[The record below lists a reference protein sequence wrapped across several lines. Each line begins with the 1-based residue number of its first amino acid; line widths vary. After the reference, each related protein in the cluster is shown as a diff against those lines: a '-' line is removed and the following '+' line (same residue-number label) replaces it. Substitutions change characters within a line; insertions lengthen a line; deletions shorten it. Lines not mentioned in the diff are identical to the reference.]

1 MVDFFFFQS
10 AVRPVLLDK
19 IVALRNVLA
28 WISQVLIIGLTFTP
42 TFWRFKKPIC
52 PKIPVYLIIRTFS
65 EALPLKNHLQL
76 NFQSFNFESS
86 LQEGLDAMG
95 FDNPTPIQEKAI
107 PVILDG
113 KDLIACAQTG
123 TGKTAAFVLPI
134 LNKISKSGS
143 STLNTLIL
151 APTRELAI
159 QIDQQIQGF
168 SYFLGV
174 SSVPI
179 YGGGDGIVW
188 EQQKK
193 ALETGAEIVVATPG
207 RLIALLA
214 GGKIDLSTLEHLV
227 LDEADRMMDM
237 GFSDDI
243 LKIVNFLPQKRQ
255 TILFSA
261 TMPPKI
267 RQFSMKILN
276 KPEEISIAIGK
287 TASGVTQSM
296 YSVYDTQKEELVRHI
311 LSQKNYEAVIV
322 FCSTKDK
329 VKALHKALRKS
340 FDIEAFHSDLEQV
353 EREKIMSAF
362 KNRKV
367 KILVGT
373 DIISRGIDVVGI
385 ELVINYDTPGDPED
399 YVHRVGRTA
408 RADAKG
414 EAITF
419 VNPKDQPKFVRIE
432 QLIGMSVTQN
442 PLPAQME
449 KGPSFVG
456 EKVKETAPTSGSS
469 TSPLKKKKKKKKSPS
484 SSSSLPP
491 RPYAERTAEPL
502 PTVAV
507 SEQEVSVNKYGQRK
521 NVIEP

>member
-1 MVDFFFFQS
+1 M
-10 AVRPVLLDK
+10 
-19 IVALRNVLA
+19 
-28 WISQVLIIGLTFTP
+28 
-42 TFWRFKKPIC
+42 
-52 PKIPVYLIIRTFS
+52 
-65 EALPLKNHLQL
+65 

-95 FDNPTPIQEKAI
+95 FDQPTPIQQMAI
-107 PVILDG
+107 PVILEG

-179 YGGGDGIVW
+179 YGGGDGVIW

-214 GGKIDLSTLEHLV
+214 GGKMDLSTLEHLV

-243 LKIVNFLPQKRQ
+243 LKIVNYLPQKRQ

-287 TASGVTQSM
+287 TAEGVTQSM

-311 LSQKNYEAVIV
+311 LSQKAYEAVII

-329 VKALHKALRKS
+329 VKALYKVLKKG
-340 FDIEAFHSDLEQV
+340 FDVEAFHSDLEQM

-362 KNRKV
+362 KNKAV
-367 KILVGT
+367 KILIGT

-385 ELVINYDTPGDPED
+385 ELVINYDTPSDPED

-408 RADAKG
+408 RADKEG

-419 VNPKDQPKFVRIE
+419 VNPKDQHKFVRIE
-432 QLIGMSVTQN
+432 KLIGMSVTQN
-442 PLPAQME
+442 PLPESMD
-449 KGPSFVG
+449 KGPDYAG
-456 EKVKETAPTSGSS
+456 DKPKKEFSS
-469 TSPLKKKKKKKKSPS
+469 LIPDRSKKKKKKKKPIGQ
-484 SSSSLPP
+484 
-491 RPYAERTAEPL
+491 
-502 PTVAV
+502 V
-507 SEQEVSVNKYGQRK
+507 SEKPVGIQTPKQETKASKIEQPVEPVTPKSDAKPSKYGQRK

>member
-1 MVDFFFFQS
+1 
-10 AVRPVLLDK
+10 
-19 IVALRNVLA
+19 
-28 WISQVLIIGLTFTP
+28 
-42 TFWRFKKPIC
+42 
-52 PKIPVYLIIRTFS
+52 
-65 EALPLKNHLQL
+65 
-76 NFQSFNFESS
+76 
-86 LQEGLDAMG
+86 MG
-95 FDNPTPIQEKAI
+95 FDTPTPIQEMAI
-107 PVILDG
+107 PVILSG

-134 LNKISKSGS
+134 LNKITKSGTS
-143 STLNTLIL
+143 SLNTLIL

-188 EQQKK
+188 DQQKK

-243 LKIVNFLPQKRQ
+243 LKIVNYLPQNRQ

-329 VKALHKALRKS
+329 VKALHKTLRKS

-456 EKVKETAPTSGSS
+456 EKVKETTPAAA
-469 TSPLKKKKKKKKSPS
+469 SPLKKKKKKKKKPAQTS
-484 SSSSLPP
+484 SDGSTNHTNTPK
-491 RPYAERTAEPL
+491 ADA
-502 PTVAV
+502 VAV
-507 SEQEVSVNKYGQRK
+507 NEPRQDEAPSKYGQRK

>member
-1 MVDFFFFQS
+1 LS
-10 AVRPVLLDK
+10 
-19 IVALRNVLA
+19 
-28 WISQVLIIGLTFTP
+28 
-42 TFWRFKKPIC
+42 FK
-52 PKIPVYLIIRTFS
+52 
-65 EALPLKNHLQL
+65 
-76 NFQSFNFESS
+76 SFNFEPS

-95 FDNPTPIQEKAI
+95 FDRPTPIQEMAI
-107 PVILDG
+107 PVILQG

-134 LNKISKSGS
+134 LNKISKTGS
-143 STLNTLIL
+143 TTLNTLIL

-168 SYFLGV
+168 SYFLGI

-214 GGKIDLSTLEHLV
+214 GGKIDLSTLEHLI

-243 LKIVNFLPQKRQ
+243 LKIVNYLPKDRQ
-255 TILFSA
+255 TVLFSA

-267 RQFSMKILN
+267 RQFSMKFLRN
-276 KPEEISIAIGK
+276 PEEISLAIGK
-287 TASGVTQSM
+287 TAEGVTQSM
-296 YSVYDTQKEELVRHI
+296 YSVYDTQKENLVRHI
-311 LSQKNYEAVIV
+311 LSQKPYEAVII
-322 FCSTKDK
+322 FASTKEK
-329 VKALHKALRKS
+329 VKALYKTLRKE

-353 EREKIMSAF
+353 EREKIMSNF
-362 KNRKV
+362 KNKAV
-367 KILVGT
+367 KILIGT

-385 ELVINYDTPGDPED
+385 ELVINFDTPSDPED

-408 RADAKG
+408 RADKEG

-419 VNPKDQPKFVRIE
+419 VNPKDQHKFVRIE
-432 QLIGMSVTQN
+432 KLIGMQVTQN
-442 PLPAQME
+442 PLPEGFEA
-449 KGPSFVG
+449 GP
-456 EKVKETAPTSGSS
+456 EYHRVKEKTNERAT
-469 TSPLKKKKKKKKSPS
+469 LAAKKKKKKKKPSQKHAGESPANRSENKPRSESKPQHSASKAVTEKPS
-484 SSSSLPP
+484 SAPSSDSPKL
-491 RPYAERTAEPL
+491 
-502 PTVAV
+502 
-507 SEQEVSVNKYGQRK
+507 SKFGQRR
-521 NVIEP
+521 NVIDS

>member
-1 MVDFFFFQS
+1 
-10 AVRPVLLDK
+10 
-19 IVALRNVLA
+19 
-28 WISQVLIIGLTFTP
+28 
-42 TFWRFKKPIC
+42 
-52 PKIPVYLIIRTFS
+52 
-65 EALPLKNHLQL
+65 
-76 NFQSFNFESS
+76 
-86 LQEGLDAMG
+86 MG
-95 FDNPTPIQEKAI
+95 FDQPTPIQQMAI
-107 PVILDG
+107 PVILEG

-179 YGGGDGIVW
+179 YGGGDGVIW

-214 GGKIDLSTLEHLV
+214 GGKMDLSTLEHLV

-243 LKIVNFLPQKRQ
+243 LKIVNYLPQKRQ

-287 TASGVTQSM
+287 TAEGVTQSM

-311 LSQKNYEAVIV
+311 LSQKAYEAVII

-329 VKALHKALRKS
+329 VKALYKVLKKG
-340 FDIEAFHSDLEQV
+340 FDVEAFHSDLEQM

-362 KNRKV
+362 KNKAV
-367 KILVGT
+367 KILIGT

-385 ELVINYDTPGDPED
+385 ELVINYDTPSDPED

-408 RADAKG
+408 RADKEG

-419 VNPKDQPKFVRIE
+419 VNPKDQHKFVRIE
-432 QLIGMSVTQN
+432 KLIGMSVTQN
-442 PLPAQME
+442 PLPESMD
-449 KGPSFVG
+449 KGPDYAG
-456 EKVKETAPTSGSS
+456 DKPKKEFSS
-469 TSPLKKKKKKKKSPS
+469 LIPDRSKKKKKKKKPIGQ
-484 SSSSLPP
+484 
-491 RPYAERTAEPL
+491 
-502 PTVAV
+502 V
-507 SEQEVSVNKYGQRK
+507 SEKPVGIQTPKQETKASKIEQPVEPVTPKSDAKPSKYGQRK

>member
-1 MVDFFFFQS
+1 
-10 AVRPVLLDK
+10 
-19 IVALRNVLA
+19 
-28 WISQVLIIGLTFTP
+28 
-42 TFWRFKKPIC
+42 
-52 PKIPVYLIIRTFS
+52 
-65 EALPLKNHLQL
+65 
-76 NFQSFNFESS
+76 
-86 LQEGLDAMG
+86 MG
-95 FDNPTPIQEKAI
+95 FDTPTPIQEMAI
-107 PVILDG
+107 PVILTG

-134 LNKISKSGS
+134 LNKITKSGT

-188 EQQKK
+188 DQQKR

-243 LKIVNFLPQKRQ
+243 LKIVNYLPQNRQ

-311 LSQKNYEAVIV
+311 LSQKNYEAVII

-456 EKVKETAPTSGSS
+456 EKAKPTTTAQLAS
-469 TSPLKKKKKKKKSPS
+469 SPLKKKKKKKKKPTQGATPERSNTADLPKGEPS
-484 SSSSLPP
+484 
-491 RPYAERTAEPL
+491 AVKEPQ
-502 PTVAV
+502 
-507 SEQEVSVNKYGQRK
+507 SEAGPSKYGQRK

>member
-1 MVDFFFFQS
+1 MNF
-10 AVRPVLLDK
+10 
-19 IVALRNVLA
+19 
-28 WISQVLIIGLTFTP
+28 LT
-42 TFWRFKKPIC
+42 
-52 PKIPVYLIIRTFS
+52 
-65 EALPLKNHLQL
+65 
-76 NFQSFNFESS
+76 FNFEAS
-86 LQEGLDAMG
+86 LQDGLDAMG
-95 FDNPTPIQEKAI
+95 FDKPTPIQEKAI
-107 PVILDG
+107 PVILTG

-134 LNKISKSGS
+134 LNKISKSGATS
-143 STLNTLIL
+143 LNTLIL

-168 SYFLGV
+168 SYFLGI

-243 LKIVNFLPQKRQ
+243 LKIVNYLPQNRQ

-329 VKALHKALRKS
+329 VKALHKTLRKS

-367 KILVGT
+367 KILIGT

-432 QLIGMSVTQN
+432 KLIGMAVTQN
-442 PLPAQME
+442 PLPAHLE
-449 KGPSFVG
+449 KGPSYTGG
-456 EKVKETAPTSGSS
+456 EAPKVNASS
-469 TSPLKKKKKKKKSPS
+469 SPVSSNSSPDFKKKKKKKKKPS
-484 SSSSLPP
+484 QGSGSAPKPSKSDAPSVN
-491 RPYAERTAEPL
+491 EPKTE
-502 PTVAV
+502 PSA
-507 SEQEVSVNKYGQRK
+507 NKYGQRR
-521 NVIEP
+521 NVIDSESPQ

>member
-1 MVDFFFFQS
+1 MSF
-10 AVRPVLLDK
+10 
-19 IVALRNVLA
+19 IN
-28 WISQVLIIGLTFTP
+28 
-42 TFWRFKKPIC
+42 
-52 PKIPVYLIIRTFS
+52 
-65 EALPLKNHLQL
+65 
-76 NFQSFNFESS
+76 FNFEPS

-95 FDNPTPIQEKAI
+95 FDRPTPIQELAI
-107 PVILDG
+107 PVIMQG

-134 LNKISKSGS
+134 LNKISKSSLGK
-143 STLNTLIL
+143 LNTLIL

-214 GGKIDLSTLEHLV
+214 GGKMDLSALEHLI

-243 LKIVNFLPQKRQ
+243 LKIVNYLPQDRQ
-255 TILFSA
+255 TVLFSA

-267 RQFSMKILN
+267 RQFSMKFLRN
-276 KPEEISIAIGK
+276 PEEISLSIGK
-287 TASGVTQSM
+287 TAEGVTQSM
-296 YSVYDTQKEELVRHI
+296 YSVYDGQKEELVRHI
-311 LSQKNYEAVIV
+311 LSQKPYEAVII
-322 FCSTKDK
+322 FASTKDK
-329 VKALHKALRKS
+329 VKALYKVLKKE

-353 EREKIMSAF
+353 EREKIMSNF
-362 KNRKV
+362 KNKAV
-367 KILVGT
+367 KILIGT

-385 ELVINYDTPGDPED
+385 ELVINFDTPSDPED

-408 RADAKG
+408 RADKEG

-419 VNPKDQPKFVRIE
+419 VNPKDQHKFVRIE
-432 QLIGMSVTQN
+432 SLIGMEITRN
-442 PLPAQME
+442 PMPEGFERGPEYLGAKAKSSDFSSGPAG
-449 KGPSFVG
+449 KS
-456 EKVKETAPTSGSS
+456 KN
-469 TSPLKKKKKKKKSPS
+469 KKKKKPGNKPSGEKPTNPNGSSGFKPRADFKKPETAPKQEASKPVQSVTPKPEQVAAPKSENPS
-484 SSSSLPP
+484 
-491 RPYAERTAEPL
+491 
-502 PTVAV
+502 
-507 SEQEVSVNKYGQRK
+507 KYGQRK
-521 NVIEP
+521 NVIDS

>member
-1 MVDFFFFQS
+1 
-10 AVRPVLLDK
+10 
-19 IVALRNVLA
+19 
-28 WISQVLIIGLTFTP
+28 
-42 TFWRFKKPIC
+42 
-52 PKIPVYLIIRTFS
+52 
-65 EALPLKNHLQL
+65 L

-95 FDNPTPIQEKAI
+95 FDQPTPIQQMAI
-107 PVILDG
+107 PVILEG

-179 YGGGDGIVW
+179 YGGGDGVIW

-214 GGKIDLSTLEHLV
+214 GGKMDLSTLEHLV

-243 LKIVNFLPQKRQ
+243 LKIVNYLPQKRQ

-287 TASGVTQSM
+287 TAEGVTQSM

-311 LSQKNYEAVIV
+311 LSQKQYEAVII

-329 VKALHKALRKS
+329 VKALYKVLKKG
-340 FDIEAFHSDLEQV
+340 FDVEAFHSDLEQM

-362 KNRKV
+362 KNKAV
-367 KILVGT
+367 KILIGT

-385 ELVINYDTPGDPED
+385 ELVINYDTPSDPED

-408 RADAKG
+408 RADKEG

-419 VNPKDQPKFVRIE
+419 VNPKDQHKFVRIE
-432 QLIGMSVTQN
+432 KLIGMSVTQN
-442 PLPAQME
+442 PLPESME
-449 KGPSFVG
+449 KGPEYAGDKPKKDFSSA
-456 EKVKETAPTSGSS
+456 APDRN
-469 TSPLKKKKKKKKSPS
+469 KKKKKKKKPS
-484 SSSSLPP
+484 GPASETPREHQKP
-491 RPYAERTAEPL
+491 RPETIAPK
-502 PTVAV
+502 
-507 SEQEVSVNKYGQRK
+507 SDQSVENSAPRPESKPSKYSQRK

>member
-1 MVDFFFFQS
+1 
-10 AVRPVLLDK
+10 
-19 IVALRNVLA
+19 
-28 WISQVLIIGLTFTP
+28 
-42 TFWRFKKPIC
+42 
-52 PKIPVYLIIRTFS
+52 
-65 EALPLKNHLQL
+65 
-76 NFQSFNFESS
+76 
-86 LQEGLDAMG
+86 
-95 FDNPTPIQEKAI
+95 
-107 PVILDG
+107 
-113 KDLIACAQTG
+113 
-123 TGKTAAFVLPI
+123 
-134 LNKISKSGS
+134 
-143 STLNTLIL
+143 
-151 APTRELAI
+151 
-159 QIDQQIQGF
+159 
-168 SYFLGV
+168 
-174 SSVPI
+174 
-179 YGGGDGIVW
+179 VW
-188 EQQKK
+188 DQQKK

-243 LKIVNFLPQKRQ
+243 LKIVNYLPQNRQ

-329 VKALHKALRKS
+329 VKALHKTLRKS

-456 EKVKETAPTSGSS
+456 EKVKETNPAAA
-469 TSPLKKKKKKKKSPS
+469 SPLKKKKKKKKSPT
-484 SSSSLPP
+484 SSSSLVP
-491 RPYAERTAEPL
+491 RPYVERASEPL
-502 PTVAV
+502 PVEAV
-507 SEQEVSVNKYGQRK
+507 SEQEASTSKYGQRK

>member
-1 MVDFFFFQS
+1 
-10 AVRPVLLDK
+10 
-19 IVALRNVLA
+19 
-28 WISQVLIIGLTFTP
+28 
-42 TFWRFKKPIC
+42 
-52 PKIPVYLIIRTFS
+52 
-65 EALPLKNHLQL
+65 
-76 NFQSFNFESS
+76 
-86 LQEGLDAMG
+86 MG
-95 FDNPTPIQEKAI
+95 FDTPTPIQEMAI
-107 PVILDG
+107 PVILTG

-134 LNKISKSGS
+134 LNKITKSGT

-188 EQQKK
+188 DQQKR

-243 LKIVNFLPQKRQ
+243 LKIVNYLPQNRQ

-311 LSQKNYEAVIV
+311 LSQKNYEAVII

-449 KGPSFVG
+449 KGPSFLG
-456 EKVKETAPTSGSS
+456 EKAKPTTTAQSASS
-469 TSPLKKKKKKKKSPS
+469 PAKKKKKKKKKTTQGTSPERS
-484 SSSSLPP
+484 NTADLPKG
-491 RPYAERTAEPL
+491 EPS
-502 PTVAV
+502 PVKEPQ
-507 SEQEVSVNKYGQRK
+507 SEAGPSKYGQRK

>member
-1 MVDFFFFQS
+1 MS
-10 AVRPVLLDK
+10 
-19 IVALRNVLA
+19 
-28 WISQVLIIGLTFTP
+28 FT
-42 TFWRFKKPIC
+42 
-52 PKIPVYLIIRTFS
+52 
-65 EALPLKNHLQL
+65 
-76 NFQSFNFESS
+76 SFNFEPS
-86 LQEGLDAMG
+86 LQDGLDAMG
-95 FDNPTPIQEKAI
+95 FDRPTPIQEMAI
-107 PVILDG
+107 PVILEG
-113 KDLIACAQTG
+113 RDLIACAQTG

-179 YGGGDGIVW
+179 YGGGDGVVW

-214 GGKIDLSTLEHLV
+214 GGKMDLSSLEHLI

-243 LKIVNFLPQKRQ
+243 LKIVNYLPQNRQ
-255 TILFSA
+255 TVLFSA

-267 RQFSMKILN
+267 RQFSMKILRN
-276 KPEEISIAIGK
+276 PEEISIAIGK
-287 TASGVTQSM
+287 TAEGVTQSM
-296 YSVYDTQKEELVRHI
+296 YSVYDGQKEELVRHI
-311 LSQKNYEAVIV
+311 LSQKAYEAVII
-322 FCSTKDK
+322 FASTKDK
-329 VKALHKALRKS
+329 VKALYKVLRKQ

-353 EREKIMSAF
+353 EREKIMSDF
-362 KNRKV
+362 KNKAV
-367 KILVGT
+367 KILIGT

-385 ELVINYDTPGDPED
+385 ELVINFDTPSDPED

-408 RADAKG
+408 RADKEG

-419 VNPKDQPKFVRIE
+419 VNPKDQHKFVRIE
-432 QLIGMSVTQN
+432 KLIGMQVTQN
-442 PLPAQME
+442 PLPEGFEA
-449 KGPSFVG
+449 GPVYLG
-456 EKVKETAPTSGSS
+456 EKAKASDFV
-469 TSPLKKKKKKKKSPS
+469 TSPSAGNKSKNKKKKKKPGHKPSGEKQAQVQESRPRGESQKKHSTPKPEAS
-484 SSSSLPP
+484 KTEPTAS
-491 RPYAERTAEPL
+491 AEPEK
-502 PTVAV
+502 P
-507 SEQEVSVNKYGQRK
+507 SKFGQRK
-521 NVIEP
+521 NVIES

>member
-1 MVDFFFFQS
+1 
-10 AVRPVLLDK
+10 
-19 IVALRNVLA
+19 
-28 WISQVLIIGLTFTP
+28 
-42 TFWRFKKPIC
+42 
-52 PKIPVYLIIRTFS
+52 
-65 EALPLKNHLQL
+65 
-76 NFQSFNFESS
+76 
-86 LQEGLDAMG
+86 MG
-95 FDNPTPIQEKAI
+95 FDTPTPIQEMAI
-107 PVILDG
+107 PVILTG

-123 TGKTAAFVLPI
+123 PGKTAAFVLPI
-134 LNKISKSGS
+134 LNKITKSGT

-188 EQQKK
+188 DQQKR

-243 LKIVNFLPQKRQ
+243 LKIVNYLPQNRQ

-311 LSQKNYEAVIV
+311 LSQKNYEAVII

-456 EKVKETAPTSGSS
+456 EKAKPTTTAQVASS
-469 TSPLKKKKKKKKSPS
+469 PAKKKKKKKKKVTQGATPERSNTADLPKGEPS
-484 SSSSLPP
+484 QVK
-491 RPYAERTAEPL
+491 EPQ
-502 PTVAV
+502 
-507 SEQEVSVNKYGQRK
+507 SEAGPSKYGQRK

>member
-1 MVDFFFFQS
+1 LDFS
-10 AVRPVLLDK
+10 
-19 IVALRNVLA
+19 
-28 WISQVLIIGLTFTP
+28 
-42 TFWRFKKPIC
+42 
-52 PKIPVYLIIRTFS
+52 
-65 EALPLKNHLQL
+65 
-76 NFQSFNFESS
+76 SFNFEPS

-95 FDNPTPIQEKAI
+95 FNQPTPIQERAI
-107 PVILDG
+107 PVILDN

-123 TGKTAAFVLPI
+123 TGKTAAFILPI
-134 LNKISKSGS
+134 LNKITKKPSGK
-143 STLNTLIL
+143 LNTLIL

-168 SYFLGV
+168 AYFLGI
-174 SSVPI
+174 SSIPI

-214 GGKIDLSTLEHLV
+214 GGKIDLSSLEHLI

-243 LKIVNFLPQKRQ
+243 LKIVNYLPVNRQ
-255 TILFSA
+255 TVLFSA

-276 KPEEISIAIGK
+276 KPEEISIALGK
-287 TASGVTQSM
+287 TAEGVSQSM
-296 YSVYDTQKEELVRHI
+296 YSVYDGQKEELVRHI
-311 LSQKNYEAVIV
+311 LSQKGRDAVII
-322 FCSTKDK
+322 FASTKDK
-329 VKALHKALRKS
+329 VKALHKVLRKQ

-362 KNRKV
+362 KNKAVKV
-367 KILVGT
+367 LIGT

-385 ELVINYDTPGDPED
+385 ELVLNYDTPGDPED

-408 RADAKG
+408 RADKKG

-419 VNPKDQPKFVRIE
+419 VNPKDQPKFARIE
-432 QLIGMSVTQN
+432 QLIGMKITQN
-442 PLPAQME
+442 PLPEGLDAGPE
-449 KGPSFVG
+449 YKGEAAKS
-456 EKVKETAPTSGSS
+456 SGDSKFKPKSS
-469 TSPLKKKKKKKKSPS
+469 ISNKNKNQSKSGGH
-484 SSSSLPP
+484 PP
-491 RPYAERTAEPL
+491 RQEAKPAPKAVESQHKTTEEKPSQAFQKPAEEKPQN
-502 PTVAV
+502 P
-507 SEQEVSVNKYGQRK
+507 SKYGQRK

>member
-1 MVDFFFFQS
+1 
-10 AVRPVLLDK
+10 
-19 IVALRNVLA
+19 
-28 WISQVLIIGLTFTP
+28 
-42 TFWRFKKPIC
+42 
-52 PKIPVYLIIRTFS
+52 
-65 EALPLKNHLQL
+65 L
-76 NFQSFNFESS
+76 NFNSFNFEPS

-95 FDNPTPIQEKAI
+95 FDTPTPIQEMAI
-107 PVILDG
+107 PVILSG

-134 LNKISKSGS
+134 LNKITKSGTS
-143 STLNTLIL
+143 SLNTLIL

-188 EQQKK
+188 DQQKK

-243 LKIVNFLPQKRQ
+243 LKIVNYLPQNRQ

-329 VKALHKALRKS
+329 VKALHKTLRKS

-456 EKVKETAPTSGSS
+456 EKAKPAIPQAASS
-469 TSPLKKKKKKKKSPS
+469 PVKKKKKKKKKPAQASSDGSTNHTNTPKADAVAINEPRQDEAPS
-484 SSSSLPP
+484 
-491 RPYAERTAEPL
+491 
-502 PTVAV
+502 
-507 SEQEVSVNKYGQRK
+507 KYGQRK

>member
-1 MVDFFFFQS
+1 MDF
-10 AVRPVLLDK
+10 
-19 IVALRNVLA
+19 I
-28 WISQVLIIGLTFTP
+28 T
-42 TFWRFKKPIC
+42 
-52 PKIPVYLIIRTFS
+52 
-65 EALPLKNHLQL
+65 
-76 NFQSFNFESS
+76 FNFEPA

-95 FDNPTPIQEKAI
+95 FDQPTPIQEKAI
-107 PVILDG
+107 PVIMEG

-134 LNKISKSGS
+134 LNRISKSGAG
-143 STLNTLIL
+143 TLNTLIL

-168 SYFLGV
+168 SYFLGI

-214 GGKIDLSTLEHLV
+214 GGKMDLSSLEHLI

-243 LKIVNFLPQKRQ
+243 LKIVNYLPQNRQ

-261 TMPPKI
+261 TMPAKI

-276 KPEEISIAIGK
+276 KPVEISIALGK
-287 TASGVTQSM
+287 TAEGVTQSM
-296 YSVYDTQKEELVRHI
+296 YSVYDTQKEDLVRHI
-311 LSQKNYEAVIV
+311 LSQKAYEAVII

-329 VKALHKALRKS
+329 VKALHKVLKKG
-340 FDIEAFHSDLEQV
+340 FDVEAFHSDLEQV
-353 EREKIMSAF
+353 ERENIMSAF
-362 KNRKV
+362 KNKAV
-367 KILVGT
+367 KILIGT

-408 RADAKG
+408 RADKEG

-419 VNPKDQPKFVRIE
+419 VNPKDQHKFVRIE
-432 QLIGMSVTQN
+432 NLIGMKVTQN
-442 PLPAQME
+442 PLPE
-449 KGPSFVG
+449 GFERGPEYLG
-456 EKVKETAPTSGSS
+456 EKAKASGYAGTPAPSKN
-469 TSPLKKKKKKKKSPS
+469 KKKKKKPNRPQGGDAPRPDQPRPEQPKSEQPRPPKPRPQAQQPASAESKPTQPKESSPS
-484 SSSSLPP
+484 
-491 RPYAERTAEPL
+491 
-502 PTVAV
+502 
-507 SEQEVSVNKYGQRK
+507 KYGQRK
-521 NVIEP
+521 NVID

>member
-1 MVDFFFFQS
+1 
-10 AVRPVLLDK
+10 
-19 IVALRNVLA
+19 
-28 WISQVLIIGLTFTP
+28 
-42 TFWRFKKPIC
+42 
-52 PKIPVYLIIRTFS
+52 
-65 EALPLKNHLQL
+65 
-76 NFQSFNFESS
+76 
-86 LQEGLDAMG
+86 MG
-95 FDNPTPIQEKAI
+95 FDRPTPIQEKAI
-107 PVILDG
+107 PVILEG

-134 LNKISKSGS
+134 LNKISKAGTN
-143 STLNTLIL
+143 TLNTLIL

-214 GGKIDLSTLEHLV
+214 GGKIDLTTLEHLI

-243 LKIVNFLPQKRQ
+243 LKIVNYLPQDRQ

-267 RQFSMKILN
+267 RQFSMKILRN
-276 KPEEISIAIGK
+276 PEEISIAIGK
-287 TASGVTQSM
+287 TAEGVTQSM
-296 YSVYDTQKEELVRHI
+296 YSVFDGQKEALVRHI
-311 LSQKNYEAVIV
+311 LSRKAYEAVII
-322 FCSTKDK
+322 FASTKDK
-329 VKALHKALRKS
+329 VKALYKVLRKQ
-340 FDIEAFHSDLEQV
+340 FEIEAFHSDLEQV
-353 EREKIMSAF
+353 EREKIMSDF
-362 KNRKV
+362 KNKKV
-367 KILVGT
+367 KILIGT

-385 ELVINYDTPGDPED
+385 ELVINFDTPSDPED

-408 RADAKG
+408 RADKEG

-419 VNPKDQPKFVRIE
+419 VNPKDQHKFVRIE
-432 QLIGMSVTQN
+432 KLIGMQVTQN
-442 PLPAQME
+442 PLPE
-449 KGPSFVG
+449 DFERGP
-456 EKVKETAPTSGSS
+456 EYSGDKAKPSGGQQAGS
-469 TSPLKKKKKKKKSPS
+469 KPKSKNKKKKKPGQRPAAEGGQKPAGEGQPQQGNSRQKHRPKKPQTPKTDAPQSESSAPASAENPS
-484 SSSSLPP
+484 
-491 RPYAERTAEPL
+491 
-502 PTVAV
+502 
-507 SEQEVSVNKYGQRK
+507 KFGQRK
-521 NVIEP
+521 NVIES